1 MLRTGTNTQEGDYRK
16 ESLGVSISL
25 LDGGEGEGEDC
36 GSGRTRR
43 LLKLL
48 LEAAQVIAE

>member
-1 MLRTGTNTQEGDYRK
+1 MVSFQKRRFRK
-16 ESLGVSISL
+16 ERLEVSISL

>member
-1 MLRTGTNTQEGDYRK
+1 MVSFQKRRFRK
-16 ESLGVSISL
+16 ESLEVSISL